1 MVATISP
8 VNDKNYLPDQTKMN
22 KKGKSKEYYSDH
34 GEPEGRFTGTG
45 SRVFNLHGKVI
56 DKDIYDKLMDGY
68 SPDGSKLVQNA
79 GKKDRRCAWDVTF
92 SAPKSVSI
100 YWACG
105 TPEQQKDIE
114 KAMRQS
120 VQKTI
125 AMMEYKAAMTR
136 RGKGSKLYEKPVGL
150 IMATFEHCT
159 NRMQEPNLHTH
170 LLVKNLAPRK
180 DGTFGSIDSYK
191 IYRWIKPFGS
201 VFRAELAYQLVKLG
215 YDIEPDGESFRVI
228 GVSQE
233 LCDAYS
239 SRSKAIQEELNKAG
253 IKSSASK
260 EGQHFKTSTRPSKKD
275 VNRRELF
282 QKWQT
287 ELHEE
292 GLTQDYIQSMLASEK
307 TPKANLLDKDLILAE
322 LTEQKATF
330 TEQELFYLVGV
341 KASHCGVNALEA
353 QAFAELILENESAI
367 SLSREEIYA
376 PRYTTQE
383 VLLTEKLMIDDARFL
398 ASQHSIV
405 IQEHQALHAIQAA
418 EKQLGFG
425 FDKEQQAAIQ
435 YSLQSGDFCITQGSA
450 GAGKTTLMMAVKIA
464 YESKGLRILGASIA
478 KKAADN
484 LLEETGID
492 SHTIASYLKQ
502 IEDGLH
508 PLKKADVLVID
519 EAGLIPSTDLQAI
532 LYEARSSNC
541 KLILTGED
549 KQLDAI
555 NRGGALR
562 YLSRPEILGTQRIE
576 TIRRQKQIW
585 AKQVVADLRD
595 GRSESALHTLDE
607 KGCLHWGETKDEA
620 KTALIHDWHHYQK
633 AHPDKQTLILAQ
645 EWKDVKVLSEA
656 IRSIHINEGR
666 VGKENIPLVCS
677 VADKPFHYEF
687 SIGDRVKFCRNDY
700 RSLQVSNGTLGT
712 IKQIENI
719 KNDTRLTV
727 EIDDNRTVTFL
738 ASEYSDDIGMNLCH
752 AYALTVFSAQG
763 TTVNG
768 NTFTLYSG
776 QMDRANTY
784 VALSRHKDES
794 HLYVNRLEM
803 TERANMIKDVSEPSE
818 ELIQTTLANL
828 MKQDRY
834 ATLAIEHLEAV
845 KRNEPERHQE
855 EELIR

>member
-1 MVATISP
+1 MVATIST

-22 KKGKSKEYYSDH
+22 KKGQSKEYYSDH

-56 DKDIYDKLMDGY
+56 DKDTYDKLMDGY
-68 SPDGSKLVQNA
+68 SPDGFKLVQNA
-79 GKKDRRCAWDVTF
+79 GKEDRRCAWDVTF

-114 KAMRQS
+114 RAMRQS
-120 VQKTI
+120 VQKAI
-125 AMMEYKAAMTR
+125 AMMEYKAAITR
-136 RGKGSKLYEKPVGL
+136 RDKGSKRYEKPVGL

-159 NRMQEPNLHTH
+159 NRHQEVHSH
-170 LLVKNLAPRK
+170 CHVLVLNVAPRQ

-191 IYRWIKPFGS
+191 IYRWIKPLGA
-201 VFRAELAYQLVKLG
+201 VFRAELAYQLIKLG
-215 YDIEPDGESFRVI
+215 YDIEPDGESFRLK

-233 LCDAYS
+233 LCDAHS

-292 GLTQDYIQSMLASEK
+292 GLTQDYIQSMFASEK
-307 TPKANLLDKDLILAE
+307 APKANLLDKDLILAE

-353 QAFAELILENESAI
+353 QAFAELILENESVI

-376 PRYTTQE
+376 PHYTTQE
-383 VLLTEKLMIDDARFL
+383 VLYSEKLMIDDARFL
-398 ASQHSIV
+398 ASQHSKV

-435 YSLQSGDFCITQGSA
+435 YSLKSGDFCITQGSA
-450 GAGKTTLMMAVKIA
+450 GAGKTTLMLAVKIA
-464 YESKGLRILGASIA
+464 YESNGLNIVGASIA
-478 KKAADN
+478 QKASDN
-484 LLEETGID
+484 LFEETGIP
-492 SHTIASYLKQ
+492 SRTIASYIHL
-502 IEDGLH
+502 IENGQH
-508 PLKKADVLVID
+508 PLRDIDELAID
-519 EAGLIPSTDLQAI
+519 EAGLVPSTDLQAL
-532 LYEARSSNC
+532 LYEARTSHC

-549 KQLDAI
+549 RQLDAI
-555 NRGGALR
+555 TKGGALR
-562 YLSRPEILGTQRIE
+562 YLSRPEVVGTQRIE
-576 TIRRQKQIW
+576 TIRRQRQDW
-585 AKQVVADLRD
+585 AREVVTQLRD
-595 GRSESALHTLDE
+595 GHSEKALDTLEE
-607 KGCLHWGETKDEA
+607 KECLHWGDTKDEA
-620 KTALIHDWHHYQK
+620 KAALIQDWHHYQK
-633 AHPDKQTLILAQ
+633 AHPDKQSLVLAQ

-656 IRSIHINEGR
+656 IRNIHINEGK
-666 VGKENIPLVCS
+666 VGMENIPLECS
-677 VADKPFHYEF
+677 VANKRFHYEF
-687 SIGDRVKFCRNDY
+687 SVGDRIKFCRNDT
-700 RSLQVSNGTLGT
+700 RLLKVSNGTLGT
-712 IKQIENI
+712 IKQIESVEH
-719 KNDTRLTV
+719 DTKLTV
-727 EIDDNRTVTFL
+727 EIDDNRTVSFL
-738 ASEYSDDIGMNLCH
+738 ASEYSDEIGINLCH
-752 AYALTVFSAQG
+752 AYALTVFSSQG

-768 NTFTLYSG
+768 NTFILYSG

-794 HLYVNRLEM
+794 HLYVNKLEM
-803 TERANMIKDVSEPSE
+803 TERAKTIKNTSMSKE
-818 ELIQTTLANL
+818 ELRRTALANL

-834 ATLAIEHLEAV
+834 ASLAIEHLEALE
-845 KRNEPERHQE
+845 RNEPERCQE